1 MAVKTEYQQLVAT
14 GLWRETMQS
23 QRVEVTVTIGEE
35 TLILS
40 DDQARARAHWS
51 LPALVRANPGVTPA
65 IYHPDGDPAE
75 TLELNE
81 DQSDMI
87 RALDRLRAS
96 IDRRRPHPGRL
107 RLILLVLMLGAVL
120 AGGVFWLPDALR
132 RHAVSV
138 VPQAKRAEI
147 GAALKTEITRV
158 SGLPCDWPEGQDAL
172 DRLADRIAPQDR
184 RLRLH
189 IVPSAVPDALYLPGR
204 EILLNKT
211 LVEDYDEP
219 DVAAGFIVAELLRA
233 AATDPLDDLLR
244 FAGARA
250 SFQLLTIGDLPG
262 GSVRNYAEHLL
273 TQKRARP
280 NDADLLA
287 RFETARVRST
297 PYAYALDVSGESTL
311 NLIEA
316 DPFANQAPPPLLRD
330 ADWLRLQEICGG

>member
-14 GLWRETMQS
+14 GLWRETS
-23 QRVEVTVTIGEE
+23 EAQRVEVTATIGEE

-51 LPALVRANPGVTPA
+51 LPALVRANPGSYPA
-65 IYHPDGDPAE
+65 IFHPDGDPGE

-81 DQSDMI
+81 DQDEMI

-107 RLILLVLMLGAVL
+107 RLVLLVLMVAAVVL
-120 AGGVFWLPDALR
+120 GGVIWLPDALR

-147 GAALKTEITRV
+147 GAALKQEITRV
-158 SGLPCDWPEGQDAL
+158 AGQPCDWPEGQDAL
-172 DRLADRIAPQDR
+172 DRLADRIAPRDTA
-184 RLRLH
+184 LRLH
-189 IVPSAVPDALYLPGR
+189 VMPTAVPDALFLPGR

-219 DVAAGFIVAELLRA
+219 DVVAGFVVAELLRA

-244 FAGARA
+244 FAGPRG

-262 GSVRNYAEHLL
+262 GAVRKYAEHLL
-273 TQKRARP
+273 TTKRPRP
-280 NDADLLA
+280 ETDDLLT
-287 RFETARVRST
+287 RFAAAKVRST
-297 PYAYALDVSGESTL
+297 PYAYALDVSGEATL
-311 NLIEA
+311 PLIEA
-316 DPFANQAPPPLLRD
+316 DPFANNAPPPLMPD
-330 ADWLRLQEICGG
+330 ADWLRLQDICGG